1 MLDREVGN
9 TAPRIEPIGRH
20 NGLGGAHIQA
30 GAACAAVGRDRLG
43 RWQGHVHED
52 LAQKEHGAGIPIE
65 QQRVLAAPA
74 QSTARGQFHLQD
86 RRRIREGAVAQTLH
100 LPSNAG
106 RQAAQARAQ
115 HPVIVTASGIDRD
128 HRLTRLIDSAEL
140 ACGPVRLSVGRQI
153 VHAGCDHTDS
163 ARQQFGRS
171 GPLHAVAGHVVHL
184 AMKASGQPRSQPGL
198 RRGQIDPS
206 HTDLRESELTGP
218 FPNRRHELMIVP
230 ERPALHPAIVESTV
244 WHSQADTQAFAGR
257 LARALL
263 ALPHPGDALI
273 ELHGDLGAGKTTLAR
288 HVLQALGV
296 GGRIKSPTYTVLE
309 SYQVPIGQSQLSLS
323 HLDFYRFNDPQEW
336 EEAGLRDLF
345 AAPGLKLVEWPE
357 RAAGLLPPAD
367 LRIFICS
374 TPWASQDDAP
384 RQVRLEAWGPTG
396 AALAAAVA

>member
-1 MLDREVGN
+1 
-9 TAPRIEPIGRH
+9 
-20 NGLGGAHIQA
+20 
-30 GAACAAVGRDRLG
+30 
-43 RWQGHVHED
+43 
-52 LAQKEHGAGIPIE
+52 
-65 QQRVLAAPA
+65 
-74 QSTARGQFHLQD
+74 
-86 RRRIREGAVAQTLH
+86 
-100 LPSNAG
+100 
-106 RQAAQARAQ
+106 
-115 HPVIVTASGIDRD
+115 
-128 HRLTRLIDSAEL
+128 
-140 ACGPVRLSVGRQI
+140 
-153 VHAGCDHTDS
+153 
-163 ARQQFGRS
+163 
-171 GPLHAVAGHVVHL
+171 
-184 AMKASGQPRSQPGL
+184 
-198 RRGQIDPS
+198 
-206 HTDLRESELTGP
+206 
-218 FPNRRHELMIVP
+218 MIVP

-309 SYQVPIGQSQLSLS
+309 TYQVPIGQSQLSLS

-367 LRIFICS
+367 LRIFIRS
-374 TPWASQDDAP
+374 TPRASQDDAP
-384 RQVRLEAWGPTG
+384 RQVRLEVWGPTG